1 MPCQK
6 NMSFEECELSILR
19 SAVDKIDKKLGS
31 HKLNNPEIKRIIN
44 IVENFLRINKQI
56 CYGGTAINNILPLED
71 QFYDKSFE
79 LPDYDFFSKTPL
91 EDAKKL
97 ADMYYKEGFNEV
109 EAKSGFHPGTFKVF
123 VNFIPVAD
131 ITYLAPPI
139 FKKISKHAI
148 QVSGIKYSPPNFLRM
163 LMYLELSRPNG
174 DVSRWEK
181 VLKRLTLLNKHYPLR
196 GKNCQDEDIQRL
208 FQFGSKEIPSS
219 KIPSSKIPFSK
230 KVRKTESNK
239 SNKTNKSN
247 KKKSNKTNKTI
258 KTNKSTK
265 SNKSTK
271 KKSNTNSQK
280 GGEREH
286 ETYTEEDEFLDNLQD
301 KLFVIVRNTLIAQG
315 CIFFGAMANRMYL
328 QDLKQFKGKRVPK
341 VPDFDVLSTEPETT
355 TRILKERL
363 VDAGIK
369 NIKIKKHKGIGE
381 TIPTHYEVSIGPETF
396 AFIYEPIACHSYN
409 TVTIDNRKIRIATLD
424 TMLSFYL
431 AFMYTNKPYYNVN
444 RILCMSQYL
453 FKILQQN
460 RLKQQG
466 LLKRYSIECYG
477 EQSTQENLRAEKL
490 EKYKELKNKRG
501 TKEYEW
507 WFLRYIPSQKKEDNK
522 SKRQLKKLSRK
533 TRKLSRKNKIYKR
546 KFKKTRKHRNRK
558 KKKKSLW
565 GF

>member
-1 MPCQK
+1 M
-6 NMSFEECELSILR
+6 
-19 SAVDKIDKKLGS
+19 
-31 HKLNNPEIKRIIN
+31 
-44 IVENFLRINKQI
+44 
-56 CYGGTAINNILPLED
+56 
-71 QFYDKSFE
+71 
-79 LPDYDFFSKTPL
+79 
-91 EDAKKL
+91 
-97 ADMYYKEGFNEV
+97 
-109 EAKSGFHPGTFKVF
+109 
-123 VNFIPVAD
+123 
-131 ITYLAPPI
+131 
-139 FKKISKHAI
+139 
-148 QVSGIKYSPPNFLRM
+148 
-163 LMYLELSRPNG
+163 
-174 DVSRWEK
+174 
-181 VLKRLTLLNKHYPLR
+181 
-196 GKNCQDEDIQRL
+196 
-208 FQFGSKEIPSS
+208 
-219 KIPSSKIPFSK
+219 
-230 KVRKTESNK
+230 
-239 SNKTNKSN
+239 
-247 KKKSNKTNKTI
+247 
-258 KTNKSTK
+258 
-265 SNKSTK
+265 
-271 KKSNTNSQK
+271 
-280 GGEREH
+280 
-286 ETYTEEDEFLDNLQD
+286 
-301 KLFVIVRNTLIAQG
+301 RNTLIAQG

-363 VDAGIK
+363 IDSGIK

-409 TVTIDNRKIRIATLD
+409 TVTVDNRKIRIATLD

-460 RLKQQG
+460 RLKQKG

-546 KFKKTRKHRNRK
+546 KLTRKSRSRK

>member
-1 MPCQK
+1 MSCQK

-19 SAVDKIDKKLGS
+19 SAVDKIDKKIGS

-139 FKKISKHAI
+139 FKKISKQAI
-148 QVSGIKYSPPNFLRM
+148 RVAGIKYSPPNFLRM

-208 FQFGSKEIPSS
+208 FQFGSK
-219 KIPSSKIPFSK
+219 IPFSK
-230 KVRKTESNK
+230 KVRKTKSNKNKSNK
-239 SNKTNKSN
+239 SNKSKKKNKSN
-247 KKKSNKTNKTI
+247 K
-258 KTNKSTK
+258 
-265 SNKSTK
+265 
-271 KKSNTNSQK
+271 SQK
-280 GGEREH
+280 GGELEH
-286 ETYTEEDEFLDNLQD
+286 ETYTEEDEFLDDLQD

-381 TIPTHYEVSIGPETF
+381 TIPAHYEVSIGPETF

-533 TRKLSRKNKIYKR
+533 TRKLSRKNKRYKR
-546 KFKKTRKHRNRK
+546 KLTRKPRNRK
-558 KKKKSLW
+558 KKKRSLW